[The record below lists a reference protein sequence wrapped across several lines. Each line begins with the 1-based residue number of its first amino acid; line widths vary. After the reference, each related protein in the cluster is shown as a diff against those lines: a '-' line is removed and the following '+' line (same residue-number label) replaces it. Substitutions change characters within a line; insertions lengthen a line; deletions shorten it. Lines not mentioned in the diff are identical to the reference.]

1 MLLIEDFFCKSL
13 LQEVPDDYTYNNHQN
28 EVNNHQSSETV
39 MIKIDIPSP
48 LRDEQR
54 FPKEKWKTF
63 VCKYFIFTRERG
75 NFLNCRPIFEK
86 IIHYINLIVHDLGK
100 KFSLF

>member
-1 MLLIEDFFCKSL
+1 
-13 LQEVPDDYTYNNHQN
+13 
-28 EVNNHQSSETV
+28 

-63 VCKYFIFTRERG
+63 VCKYFIFTRELSKLSTYDFVEIFIAFG
-75 NFLNCRPIFEK
+75 VFLEVPILKNDMSIDTVE
-86 IIHYINLIVHDLGK
+86 VTGLGFILLPSRVACPVILK
-100 KFSLF
+100 KPS